1 MAQERV
7 QIRLDAVDNTKR
19 AFKSLNKNTDKVKKA
34 LFSLKGILVGI
45 GAGIALKSVIDVTSR
60 FEDLRD
66 SLSAVSG
73 SAEKGA
79 KAFAFIQ
86 DFALRSQ
93 FSVED
98 LTTSFIT
105 LKASGIKP
113 TEKLLRVFTDT
124 ASVTT
129 DQLGTLEALTR
140 VFSRGVQGGLGL
152 EELNQIADRGVPV
165 FRLLKEELGIGR
177 LEIAKYG
184 QTTEGARK
192 ILDALE
198 KTLGTAFKGATAQKL
213 DNLSTSGSNLGI
225 AFRNFQDVIGQSG
238 LGKGVTALYDSLS
251 KLLVALVPVGNVL
264 GFITGVIGKGLSLA
278 VEAIVIQLKFWIK
291 LSKELGQIIFA
302 LIKMALKPFE
312 GIILKIKKAFIVLRD
327 SIKTIVEKTFV
338 KLQEGI
344 QLIINKYQELKEL
357 LGIVPDT
364 VAITVV
370 KEQIDELA
378 KAIEE
383 YKKAFEASF
392 GGQVLIQAQASLDKM
407 KSTFEN
413 INQILAKTA
422 IDGIGALSKG
432 IAESIIL
439 GKSLGDSFRQFVQQ
453 AIVNAL
459 ASLIQFYATKLL
471 IYAIEKLFGIEIPKQ
486 VDLEK
491 RKLDVLRK
499 QTSELKKQAI
509 LQLIITALG
518 GGGGGFS
525 FGAEGG
531 GVKKENRANG
541 GSTRG
546 MNPYIV
552 GERGRELF
560 IPSSDGTIVPNHEMG
575 GLGSTNINFTVQAT
589 DVKGVQELLIDNRA
603 TITNIIN
610 TALNQKGKPALV

>member
-192 ILDALE
+192 ILDALR
-198 KTLGTAFKGATAQKL
+198 K
-213 DNLSTSGSNLGI
+213 NI
-225 AFRNFQDVIGQSG
+225 RNCI
-238 LGKGVTALYDSLS
+238 
-251 KLLVALVPVGNVL
+251 
-264 GFITGVIGKGLSLA
+264 
-278 VEAIVIQLKFWIK
+278 
-291 LSKELGQIIFA
+291 
-302 LIKMALKPFE
+302 
-312 GIILKIKKAFIVLRD
+312 
-327 SIKTIVEKTFV
+327 
-338 KLQEGI
+338 
-344 QLIINKYQELKEL
+344 
-357 LGIVPDT
+357 
-364 VAITVV
+364 
-370 KEQIDELA
+370 
-378 KAIEE
+378 
-383 YKKAFEASF
+383 
-392 GGQVLIQAQASLDKM
+392 
-407 KSTFEN
+407 
-413 INQILAKTA
+413 
-422 IDGIGALSKG
+422 
-432 IAESIIL
+432 
-439 GKSLGDSFRQFVQQ
+439 
-453 AIVNAL
+453 
-459 ASLIQFYATKLL
+459 
-471 IYAIEKLFGIEIPKQ
+471 
-486 VDLEK
+486 
-491 RKLDVLRK
+491 
-499 QTSELKKQAI
+499 
-509 LQLIITALG
+509 
-518 GGGGGFS
+518 
-525 FGAEGG
+525 
-531 GVKKENRANG
+531 
-541 GSTRG
+541 
-546 MNPYIV
+546 
-552 GERGRELF
+552 
-560 IPSSDGTIVPNHEMG
+560 
-575 GLGSTNINFTVQAT
+575 
-589 DVKGVQELLIDNRA
+589 
-603 TITNIIN
+603 
-610 TALNQKGKPALV
+610 

>member
-34 LFSLKGILVGI
+34 LFGLKGILVGI
-45 GAGIALKSVIDVTSR
+45 GAGVALKSVIDVTSR

-66 SLSAVSG
+66 SLSAVTG
-73 SAEKGA
+73 SAKNGA
-79 KAFAFIQ
+79 EAFAFIQ

-105 LKASGIKP
+105 LKASGIQP

-140 VFSRGVQGGLGL
+140 VFSRGIQGGLGL

-165 FRLLKEELGIGR
+165 FKLLKEELGLGR
-177 LEIAKYG
+177 LEIAKFG
-184 QTTEGARK
+184 QSTEGAK
-192 ILDALE
+192 KLLDALE
-198 KTLGTAFKGATAQKL
+198 KSFGKTFAGNTAQKL
-213 DNLSTSGSNLGI
+213 DNLSTQSSNLGI
-225 AFRNFQDVIGQSG
+225 AFRNLQDIIGVGG
-238 LGKGVTALYDSLS
+238 LGKGVATLFDSLS
-251 KLLVALVPVGNVL
+251 KLLVALNPLGKAL
-264 GFITGVIGKGLSLA
+264 GFISGIISKSLSIGVDLLTKNI
-278 VEAIVIQLKFWIK
+278 EFWIK
-291 LSKELGQIIFA
+291 LSKEIKDIIVA
-302 LIKMALKPFE
+302 LIKIALKPFE
-312 GIILKIKKAFIVLRD
+312 GIILKIKDAFLVLRD
-327 SIKTIVEKTFV
+327 SIKNIVEKTFV

-344 QLIINKYQELKEL
+344 QLIIDKYQELKEL
-357 LGIVPDT
+357 LGIAPET
-364 VAITVV
+364 TAITVV
-370 KEQIDELA
+370 KNQVDELA
-378 KAIEE
+378 KAIQE

-407 KSTFEN
+407 QSTFQN

-439 GKSLGDSFRQFVQQ
+439 GKSLGDTFRQFVQQ
-453 AIVNAL
+453 SIVNAL
-459 ASLIQFYATKLL
+459 ASLIQYYATKLL

-491 RKLDVLRK
+491 KKLDVLKK
-499 QTSELKKQAI
+499 QTSELKKQAV

-518 GGGGGFS
+518 GGGGFGF
-525 FGAEGG
+525 AEGG
-531 GVKKENRANG
+531 RVNGTRANG
-541 GSTRG
+541 GQTQNGNS
-546 MNPYIV
+546 YIV

-560 IPSSDGTIVPNHEMG
+560 IPSTDGQIVSNENLNGMG
-575 GLGSTNINFTVQAT
+575 ATNINFTVQAT